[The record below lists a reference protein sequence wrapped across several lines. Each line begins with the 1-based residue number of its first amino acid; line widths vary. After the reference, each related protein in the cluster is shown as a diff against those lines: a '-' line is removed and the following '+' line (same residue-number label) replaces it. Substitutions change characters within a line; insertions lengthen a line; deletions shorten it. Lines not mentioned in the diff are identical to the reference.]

1 MNLPFES
8 VDQYLKEVLYNTSL
22 EDLTGEE
29 WILIQNIENYAIS
42 NYGRVKSLERWI
54 PMVNGGRR
62 NDKERIM
69 KLSLVKYSNNHL
81 QRTFYNVFCG
91 FSLNG
96 IKFRRSVA
104 RLVYYHFVEKFDMD
118 DHSIAISYKDNN
130 SFNLFYNNLEMLSMS
145 ELHLKK
151 FRNGRACL
159 AKQAVNQYTV
169 QGQYVA
175 SFESILTAAKVSGA
189 NAGGILSVLQKTSF
203 SAGGFRWFPKEYVPQ
218 EKDFKKKTK
227 STVLQSNQGLNISL
241 WEKLGKP
248 LIDFNS
254 SPACMNLSL
263 SNLSGELWKDIPEFI
278 GQYMISNKGRVKRKS
293 GWAFSSRSKIFVGEK
308 IMPLKM
314 RNTPESKNIHLSVT
328 LRKNGKDI
336 SIAISR
342 LLYYSFVQE
351 FDLSDRRFVVDN
363 QSEVMWDIE
372 IPKLS
377 LKPIY
382 SLRKSKNG

>member
-1 MNLPFES
+1 MNLPSES
-8 VDQYLKEVLYNTSL
+8 VDPYLKEVLYNTSL
-22 EDLTGEE
+22 EDLAGEE

-62 NDKERIM
+62 KDEERIM
-69 KLSLVKYSNNHL
+69 KLSLVKYSNNYL

-145 ELHLKK
+145 ELNLKK

-169 QGQYVA
+169 QGKHVA
-175 SFESILTAAKVSGA
+175 SYESILTAAKVSGA
-189 NAGGILSVLQKTSF
+189 SAGGIISVLQKTRF

-218 EKDFKKKTK
+218 EKDFLKKAK

-254 SPACMNLSL
+254 PPACMNLSL
-263 SNLSGELWKDIPEFI
+263 SNLSGEQWKDIPEFV

-293 GWAFSSRSKIFVGEK
+293 GWAFSSISKIFVGEK
-308 IMPLKM
+308 IMPLKI
-314 RNTPESKNIHLSVT
+314 RNTLESKNIHLSVT
-328 LRKNGKDI
+328 LRKNGKEI

-382 SLRKSKNG
+382 SLRKNKKG